1 MGPLLVLGDGDFV
14 EWFYYYGIPINICVE
29 RVGRKDPQDLTQ
41 FSPRSHPRHLVGKR
55 GWSGGAMVL
64 GKLPVPGRPTILIQ

>member
-14 EWFYYYGIPINICVE
+14 EWFYYYDISINICVE

-41 FSPRSHPRHLVGKR
+41 FSPRSHPRHLMGKR
-55 GWSGGAMVL
+55 TAHIKTPPKASQENHFSH
-64 GKLPVPGRPTILIQ
+64 R